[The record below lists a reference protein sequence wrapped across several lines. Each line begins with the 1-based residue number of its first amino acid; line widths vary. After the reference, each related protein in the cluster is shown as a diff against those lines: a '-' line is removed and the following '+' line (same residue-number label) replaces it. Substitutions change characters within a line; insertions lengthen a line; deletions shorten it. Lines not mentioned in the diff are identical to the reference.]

1 MNHLERERLT
11 IRKMVDIYCHD
22 HHGTD
27 GLCDDCAVFMDYAEV
42 RLDKCPYGQDK
53 PTCSNCPVHC
63 YKADYRQQAKVIMRY
78 AGPRMLL
85 RHPVLT
91 ITHYIDGLRQAR
103 HPRELSR
110 EQRLRKRQ

>member
-1 MNHLERERLT
+1 MDHLERELLT
-11 IRKMVDIYCHD
+11 ISKMVHIYCSD
-22 HHGTD
+22 HHDTAE
-27 GLCDDCAVFMDYAEV
+27 LCDECARFMDYAEV

-63 YKADYRQQAKVIMRY
+63 YKADYRDQAKAIMRY

-91 ITHYIDGLRQAR
+91 ISHYVDGLRRAR

-110 EQRLRKRQ
+110 EERLRKQK